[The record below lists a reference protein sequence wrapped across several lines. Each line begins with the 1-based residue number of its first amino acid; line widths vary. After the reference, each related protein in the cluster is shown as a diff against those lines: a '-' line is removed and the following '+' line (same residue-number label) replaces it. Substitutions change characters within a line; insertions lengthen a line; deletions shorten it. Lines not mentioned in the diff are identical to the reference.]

1 MSVLNLS
8 NENYKTGK
16 YPLFLG
22 EALGL
27 NDEINI
33 TYPEIDKIKRFHQS
47 MYWLPEE
54 FSFEQDR
61 KDLLEA
67 PDSEKDVMILNL
79 LAQWALDSLASRSI
93 VELFGPLV
101 SNTEVHGWFLVQSF
115 FEDIHAAT
123 YSKII
128 RNAMTNPEA
137 VIERGVKNLEVF
149 KRTEIIGNVFNDMKK
164 ITGRYMQGIEMEEEY
179 VKYNILR
186 SIFALYGLEQISFM
200 SSFASTFALVETGR
214 YQGIGKAV
222 GSICND
228 ESVHAE
234 GDRIVFKC
242 LLREPSY
249 KEIFEKNKEEFTH
262 ILDEIVAQEHRW
274 SEYIF
279 SEGRRVLGLNTEL
292 LKEYVNHTSKPCY
305 DNLGLEWD
313 TNRFGS
319 ALAENPLPYMDK
331 YFDRDL
337 TQSAPQEI
345 ESNNYRVGQVED
357 DLSDSEIL
365 DF

>member
-1 MSVLNLS
+1 MSVLNLK
-8 NENYKTGK
+8 NDNYKNGK

-22 EALGL
+22 EPLGL
-27 NDEINI
+27 NDEINV
-33 TYPEIDKIKRFHQS
+33 TYPEIERMKKLHQS

-61 KDLLEA
+61 RDLLEA

-79 LAQWALDSLASRSI
+79 LAQWALDSMASRSI
-93 VELFGPLV
+93 IELFGPLT
-101 SNTEVHGWFLVQSF
+101 SNTEAHGWFLTQSF

-128 RNAMTNPEA
+128 RNSLSDPQAA
-137 VIERGVKNLEVF
+137 IEKATKNLEVF
-149 KRTEIIGNVFNDMKK
+149 KRTEVIGKVFDDMKK
-164 ITGRYMQGIEMEEEY
+164 VTGRYMAGIEMEEEY
-179 VKYNILR
+179 VKYTILR
-186 SIFALYGLEQISFM
+186 ALFALYGLEQISFM

-222 GSICND
+222 SSICND
-228 ESVHAE
+228 ESVHAD
-234 GDRIVFKC
+234 GDLVVF
-242 LLREPSY
+242 RVM
-249 KEIFEKNKEEFTH
+249 KNEDYRTLFNDNIDELTN

-279 SEGRRVLGLNTEL
+279 DDGRRVLGLNTAL
-292 LKEYVNHTSKPCY
+292 LKEYVNYTAKPCY
-305 DNLGLEWD
+305 DALGLKWD
-313 TNRFGS
+313 TQRFGNS
-319 ALAENPLPYMDK
+319 VSENPLPYMEK

-337 TQSAPQEI
+337 VQSAPQEI
-345 ESNNYRVGQVED
+345 ESNNYRVGQVENDLGD
-357 DLSDSEIL
+357 DDVF